1 MKTIKLA
8 PCLLLTIS
16 LIIILFCVSVILP
29 TFSVRYYLRE
39 FEKYRLSETMRISQ
53 PDLQLVVKNL
63 QRYMAGLDDDL
74 DAVATVDGAAR
85 SFFNQREILHMEDV
99 RVLFRYGFVAL
110 GISAV
115 VFIASAFYIVKN
127 KYYYETARCVMMGV
141 FVFLGG
147 FGGLAAIIALN
158 FDKAFV
164 IFHELFFNNDLWLLD
179 PRTDL
184 LINMLPLE
192 FFINISKTIA
202 VYFLG
207 GMAAVTAV
215 CMFVSI
221 RINRRRYLNK
231 V

>member
-29 TFSVRYYLRE
+29 TFSVRYYIRE

-53 PDLQLVVKNL
+53 PDLRIVVKNL

-74 DAVATVDGAAR
+74 DAVATVDGVSRA
-85 SFFNQREILHMEDV
+85 FFNQREIHHMEDV
-99 RVLFRYGFVAL
+99 RLLFHYGFIAFRL
-110 GISAV
+110 SAV
-115 VFIASAFYIVKN
+115 IFILSAVYIIKN
-127 KYYYETARCVMMGV
+127 KFYYETARCVMMGV

-164 IFHELFFNNDLWLLD
+164 IFHEMFFNNDLWLLD

-184 LINMLPLE
+184 LINMLPQE

-207 GMAAVTAV
+207 GMAAVTAAS
-215 CMFVSI
+215 MFGLI

-231 V
+231 A